1 MTLSRVAAHEAGRNM
16 SERDIFKEVEEDLRR
31 EQLAKLWD
39 RYGVY
44 VLAVATMVILF
55 VGAFNGWRW
64 YEAKRAS
71 ENGTAYFEATTLAG
85 EQKYA
90 EARDALAKLGQDA
103 PAGYRT
109 LAKLETAALHAKEGR
124 KAEAVAVYDQV
135 AADSSTDGVLKDFA
149 RIQGAALRL
158 DEAEPAE
165 IARRLDKLDAD
176 GNPWRYSARELLAL
190 SAYRSGNTAE
200 SEKLFTRILSDPF
213 APAEMRKRAESML
226 ALLVKTSMTG
236 SAQMGSQNGSG
247 APAPQKDAATQ

>member
-1 MTLSRVAAHEAGRNM
+1 M

-31 EQLAKLWD
+31 EQLAQLWD

-44 VLAVATMVILF
+44 VLGVAAAIILF
-55 VGAFNGWRW
+55 VGAFNGYRW
-64 YEAKRAS
+64 YEAKRAA
-71 ENGTAYFEATTLAG
+71 ENGTAFFEATELASD
-85 EQKYA
+85 QKYT
-90 EARDALAKLGQDA
+90 EAREALAKLGKDA
-103 PAGYRT
+103 PAGYRM
-109 LAKLETAALHAKEGR
+109 LAKLEIAALHVKEGR
-124 KAEAVAVYDQV
+124 KADALAIYDDVAS
-135 AADSSTDGVLKDFA
+135 DSSADGILKDFA
-149 RIQGAALRL
+149 KIQGASLRL

-176 GNPWRYSARELLAL
+176 SNPWRYSARELLAL

-226 ALLVKTSMTG
+226 ALLVKTG
-236 SAQMGSQNGSG
+236 ASAQVGPQNPTA